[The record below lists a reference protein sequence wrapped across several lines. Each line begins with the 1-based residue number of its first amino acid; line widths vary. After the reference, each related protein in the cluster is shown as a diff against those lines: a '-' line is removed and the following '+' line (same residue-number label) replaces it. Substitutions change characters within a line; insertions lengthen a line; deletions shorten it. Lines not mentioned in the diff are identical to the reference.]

1 MRSNINR
8 RDVVVG
14 AMALGGLAM
23 LPGRAA
29 ALTEAQSVS
38 LIQRVT
44 SDIQGI
50 INSGQSESRML
61 VQFEGIFR
69 NYADVPR
76 IAGTCLGAAWRGA
89 SSGEKSSYVAA
100 FQHYISYKYG
110 RQFRSFE
117 GAKIDIVRSRDSGN
131 NRGVLVETMVDTRN
145 SAPFVVEWHVI
156 DAGGSG
162 PKFFNLIIEGISL
175 LASEREEI
183 GAMLAAARG
192 DISQLNARL
201 LAT

>member
-8 RDVVVG
+8 REVIGG
-14 AMALGGLAM
+14 AIALSGIAM
-23 LPGRAA
+23 LPNA
-29 ALTEAQSVS
+29 ALALNEAQANS
-38 LIQRVT
+38 LIQQVT
-44 SDIQGI
+44 SEIQSI
-50 INSGQSESRML
+50 INSGQSESQML

-76 IAGTCLGAAWRGA
+76 IAGTCLGAAWRTA

-110 RQFRSFE
+110 RQFRSFQ
-117 GAKIDIVRSRDSGN
+117 GAKIDLVRSRDSGD
-131 NRGVLVETMVDTRN
+131 RGVLVESMVDTRN
-145 SAPFVVEWHVI
+145 SSPFVVEWHVI
-156 DAGGSG
+156 DAGGR

-183 GAMLAAARG
+183 GAMLAASRG
-192 DISQLNARL
+192 DIAQLNARL

>member
-8 RDVVVG
+8 RTL
-14 AMALGGLAM
+14 LGGTI
-23 LPGRAA
+23 AA
-29 ALTEAQSVS
+29 IGMTLVPARLLALTESQSVS

-50 INSGQSESRML
+50 INSGQSESAML
-61 VQFEGIFR
+61 TQFEGIFR

-76 IAGTCLGAAWRGA
+76 IAGTCLGAAWRSA
-89 SSGEKSSYVAA
+89 SNAQKSSYVAA

-110 RQFRSFE
+110 RQFRSFA
-117 GAKIDIVRSRDSGN
+117 GAKIDVVRSRDSGD
-131 NRGVLVETMVDTRN
+131 RGVLVETMVDTRN

-156 DAGGSG
+156 DTNAG

-175 LASEREEI
+175 IASEREEI
-183 GAMLAAARG
+183 GAMLAASRG
-192 DISQLNARL
+192 DINQLNARL

>member
-8 RDVVVG
+8 REFVG
-14 AMALGGLAM
+14 GAIALGGLAL
-23 LPGRAA
+23 LPGRAL

-44 SDIQGI
+44 SEVQGI
-50 INSGQSESRML
+50 INSGQSMGPMM

-69 NYADVPR
+69 NYADVAR
-76 IAGTCLGAAWRGA
+76 IAGTCLGAPWRTA
-89 SSGEKSSYVAA
+89 SNAEKSSYVAA

-117 GAKIDIVRSRDSGN
+117 GAQISIVRSRDTGS
-131 NRGVLVETMVDTRN
+131 RGVLVETTIATRT
-145 SAPFVVEWHVI
+145 SAPFIVEWHVI
-156 DAGGSG
+156 DTNSG

-192 DISQLNARL
+192 DIGQLNARL